1 MRRGQQ
7 GFTTIDCL
15 LALIV
20 FTVGVLGATA
30 TMALAIRAAAEG
42 SHAARAA
49 RLLLAESA
57 RLSADLAGGAGACSA
72 LTPGLQLGQAGLRV
86 LSSASTA
93 VGGRSVQLIVTYPT
107 VRGQHTD
114 TASTFLPCH

>member
-1 MRRGQQ
+1 MQIHRN
-7 GFTTIDCL
+7 GFTTVDCL
-15 LALIV
+15 VALILV
-20 FTVGVLGATA
+20 SVGVLSTTA
-30 TMALAIRAAAEG
+30 TVALAIRAAAEG

-57 RLSADLAGGAGACSA
+57 RLSADLARGGGACAA
-72 LTPGLQLGQAGLRV
+72 LTPGLRLGQAGLR
-86 LSSASTA
+86 LFSSATA
-93 VGGRSVQLIVTYPT
+93 AAGGRSVQLVVTYPT

>member
-1 MRRGQQ
+1 MNRD
-7 GFTTIDCL
+7 GFTTVDCL
-15 LALIV
+15 VALTL
-20 FTVGVLGATA
+20 FSVGVLGTTA
-30 TMALAIRAAAEG
+30 TVALAIRAAAEG

-57 RLSADLAGGAGACSA
+57 RLSANVSRGAGACSA
-72 LTPGLQLGQAGLRV
+72 ATPGYRLGQAGLRL
-86 LSSASTA
+86 LSSATAA
-93 VGGRSVQLIVTYPT
+93 VGGQRVQMIVTYPT